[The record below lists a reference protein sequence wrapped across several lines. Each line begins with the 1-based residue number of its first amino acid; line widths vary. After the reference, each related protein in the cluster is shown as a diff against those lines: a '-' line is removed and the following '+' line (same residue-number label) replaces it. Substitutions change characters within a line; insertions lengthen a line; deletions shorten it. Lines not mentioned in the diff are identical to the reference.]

1 MSERRRDG
9 RATRRLVC
17 QLRAWQPALQK
28 TRSRGEQAPR
38 AGASGLG
45 ATCPRRMV
53 AAGSMAGEGLEGEG
67 EGDGDGEDK
76 GERGL

>member
-1 MSERRRDG
+1 
-9 RATRRLVC
+9 
-17 QLRAWQPALQK
+17 
-28 TRSRGEQAPR
+28 
-38 AGASGLG
+38 
-45 ATCPRRMV
+45 MV